1 MLKKTYWLSLLRTLQ
16 SSWSR
21 FLALASLL
29 TLSAFVLVGL
39 QLAGPSL
46 ESWLSSFKEQQQVPQ
61 VSLLGKLGFSQ
72 EQQESLRQEVQD
84 QQGEVEFGF
93 LQDVLLKDGRV
104 LRLFSLPQQQAQL
117 WDLEGQLPSLNS
129 EILLGQVHQTA
140 FKQGQDLE
148 LDWSDQTRRLTVTGF
163 AQSSQLISQED
174 LGPSHLGQ
182 GKVDVYG
189 FVPST
194 FFKNQ
199 KENLALFKWTN
210 FDKKDIE
217 VMESWVADQN
227 EQTLEAA
234 KQELT
239 RQEAEIKQAREEF
252 AKSGAYLSD
261 LDQQRHEAKLNEGEQ
276 ALTDYRAAVSRL
288 DGQALFE
295 VLEEGGVPGSSSYT
309 YLDTSIASLKKVAN
323 WIPPIFYGV
332 TILVALTSM
341 VRLVQDE
348 RQNMGLLS
356 ALGYGPL
363 ALVFKFFS
371 YGLLLALLGAGL
383 GGILGVSL
391 LAPMIQAILLRGTV
405 FTEIEQTLSWAPFLW
420 SLGLGSL
427 AILLPLFWLLWPDLR
442 QSTSQLLRPKPPA
455 KGKRILLE
463 GIPVLWSR
471 LSFDQKLLVRNL
483 FRYKQRM
490 AMTVLGVLGSIALL
504 VAALGLQVSI
514 AGVADQQFHQVWDYD
529 ALLVH
534 REGKPFDYDQGQSVN
549 LYYQEEEI
557 DFGEETGRLQIFGQV
572 SSQDW
577 SGLIELEDWQT
588 GQALDLE
595 RLGVILSQPLAKELG
610 VAVGDQVQLAGN
622 KWTVG
627 GIARQY
633 VGYTLY
639 VSQAQMPGEA
649 SANAQLWKLP
659 EGQEAAFKEAALKNA
674 STLSLEETA
683 LLESF
688 FRDTAQSLNQ
698 TMYLVSF
705 LSLGL
710 VVIIL
715 VTLTLLNLHER
726 MREIATMKVLG
737 FYPSELQRLL
747 YKELLYLTSLGAFLG
762 LGCGYF
768 LHGFLLEQIAPPGV
782 VFSREMGSAPYL
794 LPLVL
799 LMFVLVCLYFFILK
813 KIKSIPML
821 DALKSL
827 E

>member
-1 MLKKTYWLSLLRTLQ
+1 MLKKTYWLSLLRTFQ

-46 ESWLSSFKEQQQVPQ
+46 EQWLVNFKEQQQVPQ
-61 VSLLGKLGFSQ
+61 ATLIGKLGFSQ
-72 EQQESLRQEVQD
+72 EQQAFLRQEVQQ

-93 LQDVLLKDGRV
+93 LQDVPLKDGRV
-104 LRLFSLPQQQAQL
+104 LRLFSLPHQQAQL
-117 WDLEGQLPSLNS
+117 WNLEGQLPNLSS
-129 EILLGQVHQTA
+129 EVLLGQVNQSA

-148 LDWSDQTRRLTVTGF
+148 LEWLGQTRRLTVTGF

-174 LGPSHLGQ
+174 LGPSTLGQ

-199 KENLALFKWTN
+199 KENIALFNWRKT
-210 FDKKDIE
+210 DKKDLE
-217 VMESWVADQN
+217 VMQN
-227 EQTLEAA
+227 WIAAQEEKTWEAA
-234 KQELT
+234 KQDLS
-239 RQEAEIKQAREEF
+239 RQEAELKQAQKTLEQ
-252 AKSGAYLSD
+252 SQPYLSERE
-261 LDQQRHEAKLNEGEQ
+261 QQRYRLELQDGEK
-276 ALTDYRAAVSRL
+276 ALADYRAAVNRL
-288 DGQALFE
+288 DGQPLFE
-295 VLEEGGVPGSSSYT
+295 VLEEGEFPGSSSYT
-309 YLDTSIASLKKVAN
+309 YLKTSINSLKKVAN

-371 YGLLLALLGAGL
+371 YGILLALIGAGL
-383 GGILGVSL
+383 GGILGLRL
-391 LAPMIQAILLRGTV
+391 LAPMIQSILLRRTV
-405 FTEIEQTLSWAPFLW
+405 FTEIEQTLSWDPFLW
-420 SLGLGSL
+420 SFSLGSL
-427 AILLPLFWLLWPDLR
+427 AILFPLFGLLWSDLR
-442 QSTSQLLRPKPPA
+442 QPTSQLLRPKPPA
-455 KGKRILLE
+455 KGKRILIE
-463 GIPVLWSR
+463 GLPIFWSR
-471 LSFDQKLLVRNL
+471 LSFAQKLLIRNL
-483 FRYKQRM
+483 LRYKQRM
-490 AMTVLGVLGSIALL
+490 VMTVLGVLGSIALL

-514 AGVADQQFHQVWDYD
+514 AGVADKQFHQVWNYD
-529 ALLVH
+529 ALLLH
-534 REGKPFDYDQGQSVN
+534 REGQPLQYKQGRSVS

-557 DFGEETGRLQIFGQV
+557 ELAQVTGRLQIFGQF
-572 SSQDW
+572 SDQGW
-577 SGLIELEDWQT
+577 SDLIELSDWET
-588 GQALDLE
+588 GQVLNLDQA
-595 RLGVILSQPLAKELG
+595 GVVLSQPLAQELG
-610 VAVGDQVQLAGN
+610 VTVGEQVQLAGRS
-622 KWTVG
+622 WTVG

-639 VSQAQMPGEA
+639 LSQAQMSGDM

-659 EGQEAAFKEAALKNA
+659 KGQEAAFKEAALQNT
-674 STLSLEETA
+674 STLRLEETA

-698 TMYLVSF
+698 TMYLVAF

-715 VTLTLLNLHER
+715 VTLILLNLHER

-737 FYPSELQRLL
+737 FYPSELQGLL
-747 YKELLYLTSLGAFLG
+747 YKELLYLTLLGAFLG
-762 LGCGYF
+762 LGCGYV
-768 LHGFLLEQIAPPGV
+768 LHGFLLEQIAPSGI
-782 VFSREMGSAPYL
+782 VFSRDMGIVPYL
-794 LPLVL
+794 LPML
-799 LMFVLVCLYFFILK
+799 LLIVVFISLYFFILK
-813 KIKSIPML
+813 KINSIPML

>member
-46 ESWLSSFKEQQQVPQ
+46 ESWLSTFKEQQQVPQ

-72 EQQESLRQEVQD
+72 EQQEFLRQEVQD

-129 EILLGQVHQTA
+129 EILLGQVHQSD

-148 LDWSDQTRRLTVTGF
+148 LDWLGQTRRLTVTGF

-199 KENLALFKWTN
+199 KENLALFRWTN
-210 FDKKDIE
+210 FDKKDLE

-234 KQELT
+234 KQDLN
-239 RQEAEIKQAREEF
+239 RKEAEIKQAREEF
-252 AKSGAYLSD
+252 AKSGSYLSD
-261 LDQQRHEAKLNEGEQ
+261 LERQRHEAKLKEGEQ

-288 DGQALFE
+288 DGQPLFE
-295 VLEEGGVPGSSSYT
+295 VLEEGEFPGSSSYT

-356 ALGYGPL
+356 ALGYGPM

-427 AILLPLFWLLWPDLR
+427 AILLPLSWLLWPDLC

-455 KGKRILLE
+455 KGKRIFLE

-471 LSFDQKLLVRNL
+471 LNFGQKLLVRNL

-514 AGVADQQFHQVWDYD
+514 AGVADKQFHQVWDYD

-534 REGKPFDYDQGQSVN
+534 REGQPFHYDQGQSVS
-549 LYYQEEEI
+549 LQYQEEEI
-557 DFGEETGRLQIFGQV
+557 DLGEETGRLQIFGQV
-572 SSQDW
+572 TGQEW
-577 SGLIELEDWQT
+577 TGLIELEDWQT
-588 GQALDLE
+588 GQVLALDK
-595 RLGVILSQPLAKELG
+595 LGVILSQPLAKELG
-610 VAVGDQVQLAGN
+610 VAVGDQVQLAGK

-627 GIARQY
+627 GIAQQY
-633 VGYTLY
+633 VGYMLY
-639 VSQAQMPGEA
+639 VSQAQMPGEG

-737 FYPSELQRLL
+737 FYPGELQRLL

-782 VFSREMGSAPYL
+782 VFSREMGSTPYL

-799 LMFVLVCLYFFILK
+799 LMFVLVGLYFFILK

>member
-46 ESWLSSFKEQQQVPQ
+46 ESWLSTFKEQQQVPQ

-72 EQQESLRQEVQD
+72 EQQESLREEVQE

-93 LQDVLLKDGRV
+93 LQDVPLEDGRV
-104 LRLFSLPQQQAQL
+104 LRLFSLPQQHAQL
-117 WDLEGQLPSLNS
+117 LELEGQLPSLNS
-129 EILLGQVHQTA
+129 EILLGQVHPYD

-148 LDWSDQTRRLTVTGF
+148 LDWLGQTKRLTVTGF

-295 VLEEGGVPGSSSYT
+295 VLEEGEFPGSSSYT

-715 VTLTLLNLHER
+715 VTLTLLNLHDR
-726 MREIATMKVLG
+726 MR
-737 FYPSELQRLL
+737 
-747 YKELLYLTSLGAFLG
+747 
-762 LGCGYF
+762 
-768 LHGFLLEQIAPPGV
+768 
-782 VFSREMGSAPYL
+782 
-794 LPLVL
+794 
-799 LMFVLVCLYFFILK
+799 
-813 KIKSIPML
+813 
-821 DALKSL
+821 
-827 E
+827 